1 MTFEWNML
9 DIQNVTSFLI
19 RLLMVFILKEKGLQ
33 VGNICS
39 YNTHECTINNKTI
52 LAKSFLKTHE
62 NLFTGIKLWYI
73 IPLHWIVS
81 IYMEISKGAI
91 FLYEW

>member
-1 MTFEWNML
+1 
-9 DIQNVTSFLI
+9 
-19 RLLMVFILKEKGLQ
+19 MVFIQKEKGLLWLKLIKKLFTDMLLSE

-62 NLFTGIKLWYI
+62 NLFTGIKLWYV
-73 IPLHWIVS
+73 IPLH
-81 IYMEISKGAI
+81 
-91 FLYEW
+91 